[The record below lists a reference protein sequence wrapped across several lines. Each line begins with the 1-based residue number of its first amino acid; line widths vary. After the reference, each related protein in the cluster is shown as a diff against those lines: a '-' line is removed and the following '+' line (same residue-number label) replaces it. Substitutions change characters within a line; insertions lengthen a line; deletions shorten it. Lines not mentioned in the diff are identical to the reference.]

1 MCQRKFQVW
10 NTGGHAPLVGNPRLF
25 RHRRTERDW
34 AARVPDG
41 EQRLQVVDSGQLRVS
56 GKLQLLA
63 REVSAGHAIQQLP
76 RGLRQKCLDASHHQT
91 GQIFL
96 LAFL

>member
-34 AARVPDG
+34 AARVPDR
-41 EQRLQVVDSGQLRVS
+41 EQRLQAVDSRQFRVS
-56 GKLQLLA
+56 
-63 REVSAGHAIQQLP
+63 
-76 RGLRQKCLDASHHQT
+76 
-91 GQIFL
+91 
-96 LAFL
+96 